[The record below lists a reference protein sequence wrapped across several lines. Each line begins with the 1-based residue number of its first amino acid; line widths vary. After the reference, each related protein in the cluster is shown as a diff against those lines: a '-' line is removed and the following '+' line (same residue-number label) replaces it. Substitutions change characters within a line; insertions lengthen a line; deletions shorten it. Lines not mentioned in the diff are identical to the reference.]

1 MVSYFFPVKILNLRK
16 GEGNKLRLPKFM
28 IRMDLLSLRR
38 KRNLGYLCYHA
49 SCPYK
54 THGHGELGQDENHM

>member
-28 IRMDLLSLRR
+28 IRMDRLSLHKTVEKKKKLGLSLLPCLLSLQNSWPR
-38 KRNLGYLCYHA
+38 
-49 SCPYK
+49 
-54 THGHGELGQDENHM
+54 